1 MHCPDLSEPHKTTSP
16 NWRQANSKLCQ
27 FNEAHLLTVLQTLLT
42 RHGPI
47 QSPYKG
53 RPDAEATLLLTAQ
66 EPFRSHPFPPRF
78 PFFSSHFSSGS
89 RELLPSPLPL
99 PPDRARV
106 HATRDLPSESTR
118 SSPFPKGRH
127 ILPSSLPPILSPPTG
142 GPRDPPTPLRCRDW
156 SIEHISIAL
165 DRNRN
170 AAAWEGCPLGFT
182 FFFFR
187 IRISKLN

>member
-16 NWRQANSKLCQ
+16 NWRLANSKNL
-27 FNEAHLLTVLQTLLT
+27 
-42 RHGPI
+42 PI
-47 QSPYKG
+47 RRSPSPDKSPNSSDSASPDTTPNFG
-53 RPDAEATLLLTAQ
+53 GSDAEATLLLAAQ
-66 EPFRSHPFPPRF
+66 EPFRFPPFPPRF
-78 PFFSSHFSSGS
+78 SFFSSHFSSGS

-142 GPRDPPTPLRCRDW
+142 GPRDPPTPLRCWDW

-165 DRNRN
+165 DRNPTVDPN
-170 AAAWEGCPLGFT
+170 GGFGL
-182 FFFFR
+182 
-187 IRISKLN
+187 I